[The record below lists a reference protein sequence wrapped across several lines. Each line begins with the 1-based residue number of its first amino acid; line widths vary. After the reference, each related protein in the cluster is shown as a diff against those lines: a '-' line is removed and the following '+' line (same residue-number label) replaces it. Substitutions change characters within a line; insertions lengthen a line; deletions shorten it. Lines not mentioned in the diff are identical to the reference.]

1 MLLSFALVG
10 IAWASAVK
18 ARPSLRIGVVDDQVP
33 CSEVV
38 EDIYRG
44 SAVDVWQEVASKANV
59 QYLFKAVPSTDAGI
73 QEAMRGNLDLLVS
86 CLSITPSRLQKVEF
100 STPYTEDRLALLTR
114 RKETSFLDIV
124 RRLSSNLVIRQ
135 TTALLLLGGLLF
147 AVILWLLSK
156 EFQHRDIVGGNKRQ
170 TFFKGWMMLAMG
182 TGIYKMGTAPPSM
195 AVIALSNFIRLVIT
209 AIFVAATTSLV
220 INASEEPSDLTESDI
235 LKRALVSKV
244 GVDKGSFAA
253 AWIDRKADAFLS
265 DHNQRDMI
273 VRVDSSDD
281 MLVQLEQGKINSFLA
296 ERNRVMALQNKLKN
310 SKDFEIVAQ
319 TFFRTPQ
326 AFVFGA
332 KLDRKSQ
339 DAINVAISELKFD
352 GEVESVLER
361 WKTP

>member
-1 MLLSFALVG
+1 M
-10 IAWASAVK
+10 
-18 ARPSLRIGVVDDQVP
+18 
-33 CSEVV
+33 
-38 EDIYRG
+38 
-44 SAVDVWQEVASKANV
+44 
-59 QYLFKAVPSTDAGI
+59 
-73 QEAMRGNLDLLVS
+73 
-86 CLSITPSRLQKVEF
+86 
-100 STPYTEDRLALLTR
+100 LTR